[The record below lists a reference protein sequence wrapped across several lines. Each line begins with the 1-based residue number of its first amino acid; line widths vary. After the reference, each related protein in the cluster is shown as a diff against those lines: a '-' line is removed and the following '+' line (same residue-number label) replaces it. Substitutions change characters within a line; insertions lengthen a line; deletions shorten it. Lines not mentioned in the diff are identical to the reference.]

1 VEQGIAMPIW
11 PSKGS
16 VKIVGDVVL
25 VKFSPYSRQ
34 QIKAICA
41 EANPSTLPLDFCP
54 KP

>member
-1 VEQGIAMPIW
+1 MPIW

-41 EANPSTLPLDFCP
+41 EADPSTLPLDFCP